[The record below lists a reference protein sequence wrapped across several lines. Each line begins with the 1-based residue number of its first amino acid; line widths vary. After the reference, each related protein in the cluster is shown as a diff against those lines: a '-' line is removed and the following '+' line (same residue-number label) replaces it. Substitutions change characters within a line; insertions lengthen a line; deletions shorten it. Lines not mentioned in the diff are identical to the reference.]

1 MENQIKYVRV
11 FAQNQEF
18 CTAFRALM
26 TSYMEELDA
35 HSDEP
40 LPMEL
45 LPKWIDSIIAM
56 QGPSDRHTEL
66 CYVDDSLIGF
76 LYGKV
81 DHEDHKGFIKPGCGY
96 IMEFYVC
103 PQYRR
108 KGYGKRM
115 FLHMEHLFRKDGA
128 KRMYLTADPVSGK
141 PFWEAMGFA
150 NTGEQSP
157 ENKLDIYEKDVFYPN
172 FENGVLLPLSPE
184 TVAEISKWEYETP
197 YEAYSFKGHHDEYL
211 LDEAIWGVEQFC
223 LMYDG
228 IILGQVACQYEGND
242 LWVGWSMAPELTGQG
257 NGAVFVKRCVQEIRR
272 VKGHTGRILLRV
284 SARNKR
290 AIKAYQKAGF
300 RYVKTIQDEIAFS
313 NNIEDFYVMALPGKN

>member
-11 FAQNQEF
+11 SAQNQEA
-18 CTAFRALM
+18 CTAFRVLM

-40 LPMEL
+40 LPMEF

-66 CYVDDSLIGF
+66 CYVGDDLIGF

-81 DHEDHKGFIKPGCGY
+81 DHTDHKGFIKPGYGY

-103 PQYRR
+103 PRYRR
-108 KGYGKRM
+108 KGYGRRM
-115 FLHMEHLFRKDGA
+115 FLHMEHLFRGDGA
-128 KRMYLTADPVSGK
+128 KRMYLTADPVTGK
-141 PFWEAMGFA
+141 PFWEAMGFVS
-150 NTGEQSP
+150 TGEQSP

-172 FENGVLLPLSPE
+172 IENGILRPLSPE
-184 TVAEISKWEYETP
+184 IVAEISQWAYEGP
-197 YEAYSFKGHHDEYL
+197 YEAYSFKGHQDEYL

-223 LMYDG
+223 LTCDG
-228 IILGQVACQYEGND
+228 IVLGQVACQYEVDD
-242 LWVGWSMAPELTGQG
+242 LWVGWSMAPEFTGQG

-272 VKGHTGRILLRV
+272 VKGHTGRMLLRV

-300 RYVKTIQDEIAFS
+300 RYVETIQDEVAFS
-313 NNIEDFYVMALPGKN
+313 DHMEDFWVMQL

>member
-11 FAQNQEF
+11 FAQNQEV
-18 CTAFRALM
+18 CAAFRALM

-40 LPMEL
+40 LPMDL

-66 CYVDDSLIGF
+66 CYVGDNLIGF

-81 DHEDHKGFIKPGCGY
+81 DHEDHKGFIKPGYGY

-108 KGYGKRM
+108 KGYGKKM

-157 ENKLDIYEKDVFYPN
+157 ENKLDIYEKDVLYPI
-172 FENGVLLPLSPE
+172 FENGELLPLSHE
-184 TVAEISKWEYETP
+184 TVAEISEWEYEPP
-197 YEAYSFKGHHDEYL
+197 YDEYSFKGHHDEYL
-211 LDEAIWGVEQFC
+211 LDETIWGVEQFC
-223 LMYDG
+223 LTSDG

-242 LWVGWSMAPELTGQG
+242 LWVGWSMVPDFTGQG
-257 NGAVFVKRCVQEIRR
+257 NGAAFVSRCVQEIRQA
-272 VKGHTGRILLRV
+272 KGHTGRILLRV

-300 RYVKTIQDEIAFS
+300 RYTETIQDEIAFS
-313 NNIEDFYVMALPGKN
+313 DHPEAFWVMQL

>member
-11 FAQNQEF
+11 FAQNQEV

-66 CYVDDSLIGF
+66 CYVGGNLIGF

-81 DHEDHKGFIKPGCGY
+81 DHEEHKGFIKPGYGY
-96 IMEFYVC
+96 IMEFYVR
-103 PQYRR
+103 PQFRH
-108 KGYGKRM
+108 KGYGKKM

-157 ENKLDIYEKDVFYPN
+157 ENKLDIYEKDVFYPD
-172 FENGVLLPLSPE
+172 FENGELLPLSRE
-184 TVAEISKWEYETP
+184 TVAEISQWEYEAP
-197 YEAYSFKGHHDEYL
+197 YEAYSFVSHHDEGRVHMGRRTVL
-211 LDEAIWGVEQFC
+211 LG
-223 LMYDG
+223 L
-228 IILGQVACQYEGND
+228 
-242 LWVGWSMAPELTGQG
+242 
-257 NGAVFVKRCVQEIRR
+257 
-272 VKGHTGRILLRV
+272 
-284 SARNKR
+284 
-290 AIKAYQKAGF
+290 
-300 RYVKTIQDEIAFS
+300 
-313 NNIEDFYVMALPGKN
+313 